1 MNNEDM
7 SEIIQKLN
15 NMINISNKSENNTN
29 TEQADVS
36 SDLNSINEDTI
47 KKLINNFN
55 INNNNSNGNGNDNS
69 KEENNQNNNNNFNF
83 DMNTILKMKNVMD
96 KMNSSKNDPR
106 SNLLLSLKPYLNNN
120 RKEKLDQY
128 MQFLNI
134 SKVIE
139 AFNSDNGVDSKWHLI
154 QIT

>member
-36 SDLNSINEDTI
+36 SDSNNINEDTI
-47 KKLINNFN
+47 KNLINNFN
-55 INNNNSNGNGNDNS
+55 MNNNDTSNE
-69 KEENNQNNNNNFNF
+69 KTNQNNNNNFNF
-83 DMNTILKMKNVMD
+83 DINTILKMKNVMD

-139 AFNSDNGVDSKWHLI
+139 AFNSDNGVDSK
-154 QIT
+154 

>member
-55 INNNNSNGNGNDNS
+55 INNNTSNGNGNDNS

-83 DMNTILKMKNVMD
+83 DINTILKMKNVMD

-139 AFNSDNGVDSKWHLI
+139 AFNSDNGVDSK
-154 QIT
+154 